1 MPAKLGSV
9 TALHDWL
16 TLLDGMAERL
26 SGTLAAQPDEQS
38 PPSDQMPVPSSRAA
52 ELRSRLDETLR
63 GLEHRL
69 SAARALAER
78 VEGMLDSD
86 EQFVRAWQQTAKAAR
101 ERLAAKLNSPGD
113 CFPIPH
119 SHSFENSSGISTSSI

>member
-9 TALHDWL
+9 AALHDWL
-16 TLLDGMAERL
+16 TMLDGMAERL
-26 SGTLAAQPDEQS
+26 SDALAAQPDERSQ
-38 PPSDQMPVPSSRAA
+38 PSTPLSVPSSRAA
-52 ELRSRLDETLR
+52 ELRSRLDETLQ

-86 EQFVRAWQQTAKAAR
+86 EQFVRAWQQTAKAVR
-101 ERLAAKLNSPGD
+101 ERLAAIGGL
-113 CFPIPH
+113 
-119 SHSFENSSGISTSSI
+119 

>member
-1 MPAKLGSV
+1 MS
-9 TALHDWL
+9 
-16 TLLDGMAERL
+16 ML
-26 SGTLAAQPDEQS
+26 SGCRAVTVFVESVSEPDEHS
-38 PPSDQMPVPSSRAA
+38 EPSTPLSVPSSRAA

-69 SAARALAER
+69 SAARALAQR

-101 ERLAAKLNSPGD
+101 ERLAAIGGL
-113 CFPIPH
+113 
-119 SHSFENSSGISTSSI
+119 